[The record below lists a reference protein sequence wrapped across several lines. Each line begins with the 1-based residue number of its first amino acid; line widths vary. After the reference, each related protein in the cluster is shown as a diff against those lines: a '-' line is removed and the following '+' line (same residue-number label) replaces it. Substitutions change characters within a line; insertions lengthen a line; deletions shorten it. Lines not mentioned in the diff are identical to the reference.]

1 MTDEGTPIGPG
12 FFIFFQYES
21 GGIGKK
27 KVEFSDILEPDD
39 KEVLELVKI
48 IFTFLQGQHER

>member
-12 FFIFFQYES
+12 FFIFFQHES

-27 KVEFSDILEPDD
+27 KVIFHEDSNDD
-39 KEVLELVKI
+39 DEALQLTKLL
-48 IFTFLQGQHER
+48 FTFIHEQDS